1 MFRIYAALVRTTYL
15 VAVLVALAFVAPW
28 AFASLSAFLLLGLLI
43 APAARALYR
52 LVRHRQL
59 IPDANLREAPI
70 VATLVC
76 ISSVLA
82 SFLLLYLHWA
92 LLIRAGRDIEVAP
105 LGFFGL
111 IWLALALLIAE
122 VVLVGRKKRGTDLFV
137 DDNHVTRDS
146 GPITNK

>member
-1 MFRIYAALVRTTYL
+1 MFRIYAALVRTNYL
-15 VAVLVALAFVAPW
+15 VAVLVALTFLVPWTLASVCAFM
-28 AFASLSAFLLLGLLI
+28 LLGLLI

-52 LVRHRQL
+52 LVRHWQL

-92 LLIRAGRDIEVAP
+92 LLIRAGRDLEVAP

-111 IWLALALLIAE
+111 IWLAIALLTAE
-122 VVLVGRKKRGTDLFV
+122 VVLIGRQKKGTDLFI
-137 DDNHVTRDS
+137 DDNRVTRDS
-146 GPITNK
+146 GPIASK